1 MPALFV
7 GLPSLA
13 ISRLESA
20 ILLVAKTAS
29 FIYPMYPCHINL
41 RGMRIRVMM
50 MMAIW
55 WFWWPINSNIATMF
69 MLAFF
74 TRCGISYILGQIME
88 MFTYHW
94 HIAWLLPLLSE
105 TLYLSMAPLENIL
118 LSFLSCIQSQNLISI
133 CVRDRWRYQ
142 NGWIFWKFERPLTP
156 PPFLET
162 YISVFFHQRSLFE
175 ALYKGPKSTI

>member
-41 RGMRIRVMM
+41 RWMRIRVMM

-74 TRCGISYILGQIME
+74 TRCGNSYILGQIME

-94 HIAWLLPLLSE
+94 HIARLLPLLTE

-118 LSFLSCIQSQNLISI
+118 LSFLSCIHSQNLISTWLR
-133 CVRDRWRYQ
+133 VRDRWQYQ
-142 NGWIFWKFERPLTP
+142 NGWIFGKIPNSP
-156 PPFLET
+156 
-162 YISVFFHQRSLFE
+162 
-175 ALYKGPKSTI
+175 